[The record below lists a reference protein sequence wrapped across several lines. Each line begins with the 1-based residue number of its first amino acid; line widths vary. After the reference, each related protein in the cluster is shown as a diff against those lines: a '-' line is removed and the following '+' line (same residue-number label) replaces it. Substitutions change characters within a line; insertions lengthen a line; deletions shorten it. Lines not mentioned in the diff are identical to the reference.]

1 MAIVLGSWYASVN
14 EDILLLHLHLID
26 RVWTSVTDHSLSQV
40 GRIAHLTSMLGQL
53 LVGNHLDDTTLCRLR
68 EIVVGCCIRDTLD
81 LKVNVLQVLLQV
93 LLLTD
98 LL

>member
-53 LVGNHLDDTTLCRLR
+53 LVGNYLDDTTLCWLR